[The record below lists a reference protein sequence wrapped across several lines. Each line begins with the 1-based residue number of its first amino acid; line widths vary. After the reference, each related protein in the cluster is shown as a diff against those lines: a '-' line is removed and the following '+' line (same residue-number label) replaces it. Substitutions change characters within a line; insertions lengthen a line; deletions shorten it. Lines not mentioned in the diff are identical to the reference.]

1 MHMDKNFSGGSPHAM
16 PRLAILI
23 APNFPPANK
32 ISSLR
37 PYYLAIAL
45 RDADYRVFVLAS
57 QADDLG
63 LPRSTE
69 GMTLKYVAG
78 SGLLWWVRALRYLGG
93 IAIRERR
100 VDWIISTY
108 GPSSAHVLGAVAK
121 LLWPFARWIADYRDI
136 WTTGSYYG
144 SRTRAG
150 WKSRLK
156 SILERA
162 LLLPS
167 WAVVSVSPTLLEKI
181 TSFHRKQGIILYNGF
196 EAPPSFHGELEAK
209 EDSEGRRTIRICY
222 TGTIYPERSP
232 LAFIEEAWKVLESM
246 KVDAKPDVEIVLAGM
261 IDDGTMGAISEYI
274 RLGLV
279 RHLGVVTRQESY
291 ELQRK
296 SDFCLLVE
304 DFFATSQGV
313 LTGKLFEY
321 LGQRKS
327 VIALGVEAGSDM
339 ERILADTGLGAYAG
353 GVGSEL
359 TKFLTSAFSEE
370 SHFAVANEEKIGQ
383 YERQELS
390 RQFVNR
396 LLVSAGNR

>member
-1 MHMDKNFSGGSPHAM
+1 M
-16 PRLAILI
+16 I

-37 PYYLAIAL
+37 PYYLAVAL
-45 RDADYRVFVLAS
+45 RDAGYRVIVLAS
-57 QADDLG
+57 KSNDLS

-69 GMTLKYVAG
+69 GLVLKYVAG
-78 SGLLWWVRALRYLGG
+78 SRLLWWTRALCYLGG
-93 IAIRERR
+93 SAARERR

-121 LLWPFARWIADYRDI
+121 LLWPFAHWVADYRDI

-144 SRTRAG
+144 SRCRAG
-150 WKSRLK
+150 LKSKLK

-167 WAVVSVSPTLLEKI
+167 WAVVSVSPTLLEKLA
-181 TSFHRKQGIILYNGF
+181 SFHRKQGIILYNGF
-196 EAPPSFHGELEAK
+196 EAPPLLAEERRSARGAGEK
-209 EDSEGRRTIRICY
+209 SIRICY
-222 TGTIYPERSP
+222 TGTIYQERSP
-232 LAFIEEAWKVLESM
+232 LLFIEEAWKVLESM
-246 KVDAKPDVEIVLAGM
+246 QANERPYVEIVLAGM
-261 IDDGTMGAISEYI
+261 IDDHTMNAISEYI

-279 RHLGVVTRQESY
+279 RHLGVITRQESY

-296 SDFCLLVE
+296 SDFCLLIE

-321 LGQRKS
+321 LGQRKP

-339 ERILADTGLGAYAG
+339 ERILAGTGLGVYVG
-353 GVGSEL
+353 GSGSAL
-359 TKFLTSAFSEE
+359 TTFLTSVFSGEDR
-370 SHFAVANEEKIGQ
+370 FVVANEEEIGR
-383 YERQELS
+383 YERRALS
-390 RQFVNR
+390 RQFVSH
-396 LLVSAGNR
+396 LLARTESH